1 MSKLAALA
9 LVITLMCASFAL
21 AQTTPPPAAGTAPG
35 KFSVIVDAPR
45 SAPSAPTAGAASAT
59 GAKPAPTSNTVTLY
73 QYRGPGGSIALDE
86 RPPSE
91 FSAVKPGWTPEG
103 YINVPRDAFP
113 AIRQETQNY
122 KTFPTAV
129 YDGRVVYRDQQGSV
143 TVIEGT
149 TEYNYRGNRASVTKN
164 YGTYSETTNYVRYGD
179 ADYLLLDRSAD
190 GTNAVYDINTGEI
203 KYFDDDGALRTD
215 VEGSGFDEGTLREQH
230 VNDIDRASAED
241 LALVRSVFE
250 REESLVT
257 TREVFAFLG
266 SFVWYAQQYAG
277 MAGWSSLFFD
287 DEFLAN
293 WRTSVNEF
301 FCKTIILG
309 GIDCWASKICGRY
322 ADITPSRGGVLFSS
336 PVGGAPQAVAHIE
349 GKKSQ
354 SIPHGS
360 ETLHVYTV
368 TFGITNTLDKTMAYN
383 VQFKGPART
392 ANWWS
397 ESRPL
402 NEGGTASA
410 LGGSALIKAS
420 RHQYGEVCL
429 EFSPHIRS
437 FDGGEIDRVCNSF
450 VQHAGGASAP
460 YGAEANETASQAD
473 TPQAPDAPGANV

>member
-21 AQTTPPPAAGTAPG
+21 AQTTPPPAGGTAPG
-35 KFSVIVDAPR
+35 KFSVIVDAPK
-45 SAPSAPTAGAASAT
+45 SVPSAPTAGAAPAT
-59 GAKPAPTSNTVTLY
+59 GAKPAPAPSNTVTLY

-91 FSAVKPGWTPEG
+91 FSAAKPGWTYDG
-103 YINVPRDAFP
+103 YINVPRESLSAVGEQTR
-113 AIRQETQNY
+113 AY
-122 KTFPTAV
+122 KTFPVAV
-129 YDGRVVYRDQQGSV
+129 YDSRVVYRDQRGAV
-143 TVIEGT
+143 TIIDGT
-149 TEYNYRGNRASVTKN
+149 TEYRQQGNRVSVSRN
-164 YGTYSETTNYVRYGD
+164 YGTYTETTDYLRVENK
-179 ADYLLLDRSAD
+179 DYLLLERSAD

-203 KYFDDDGALRTD
+203 KYFDDDGAMRTD
-215 VEGSGFDEGTLREQH
+215 VDFNDADLQARYIDE
-230 VNDIDRASAED
+230 IDRANTAD
-241 LALVRSVFE
+241 LTAMQAVFE
-250 REESLVT
+250 REEAMAS
-257 TREVFAFLG
+257 TRAVFEALG
-266 SFVWYAQQYAG
+266 GFVWYARQYAG
-277 MAGWSSLFFD
+277 MAGWSSLFFEE
-287 DEFLAN
+287 EFLED
-293 WRTSVNEF
+293 WRTTVNEF

-349 GKKSQ
+349 GKKSLP
-354 SIPHGS
+354 IPHGS
-360 ETLHVYTV
+360 ETIRVYTV
-368 TFGITNTLDKTMAYN
+368 TFGITNTLDKTMTYN

-392 ANWWS
+392 ANWWG
-397 ESRPL
+397 ESRSL

-410 LGGSALIKAS
+410 LGGSALIKTS

-437 FDGGEIDRVCNSF
+437 FDGREIDRVCNSF